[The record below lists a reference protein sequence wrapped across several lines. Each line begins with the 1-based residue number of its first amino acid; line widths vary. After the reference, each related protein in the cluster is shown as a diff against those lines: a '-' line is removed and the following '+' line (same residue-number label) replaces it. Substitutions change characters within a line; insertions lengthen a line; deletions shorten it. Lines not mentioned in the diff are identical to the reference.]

1 MTDDILKTALAWHD
15 AGATVLPA
23 AADGS
28 KRPALEWKTYQTERP
43 TREQIENWFTGH
55 RHDGV
60 GLLCGQASGN
70 LEMLELE
77 GRAVDE
83 GAVDELAEVVRLADL
98 GDLWELVTTGGYSEH
113 TPSGGLH
120 LLYRVADEQVPGN
133 LKLARR
139 AATAAELAS
148 NADEKLKVLAETRGE
163 GGWVVI
169 APSAG
174 TTHPTGE
181 AWTVLFGGPDTV
193 PTITAAQ
200 RHQLHQIIRAL
211 DRAPVREPVPATPRL
226 TIVRPEGGISPGDD
240 FEQRVDWSD
249 PLLLGG
255 AGWTPMWTRG
265 GRTYWRRPGKDTPG
279 ISATTGGAADGRD
292 RLYVFS
298 SSTDFEQE
306 VPYTKLGAYAVLHH
320 AGNHTDA
327 ARTLKAQGF
336 GKASPLAPDPAA
348 IQREMLA
355 DLLPGSVSNQPN
367 NISAT
372 RNEGPGQRVLSAV
385 DGTSARVLAQP
396 VPAPQAYGPTEDGMA
411 RALVAHH
418 GHELRYCPQRGMWLR
433 WDGCRWKWDEAEHH
447 RELIR
452 ALARALPDDGD
463 REDRTFKKRALSAAG
478 TAGIER
484 LARSDAQVVVG
495 LNQLDADPWVLNTPT
510 GIIDL
515 RTGQLRASDPTA
527 LCTRSTTAP
536 YDPDANPTRWLQF
549 LTDTFDDPDLI
560 GYLQRLVGYSAIGMV
575 GPHVLPFA
583 FGSGGNGKGVFLEA
597 IPGVLGDY
605 ATTAPVGF
613 LMAHQHASHETE
625 IARLAGARMVVCSEV
640 NEGDRFDEAKVKQ
653 LTGGDT
659 ITARFM
665 RQDHFT
671 FTPTHQLWLMGNTRP
686 EVRTGGRSFWR
697 RLRLVPFEHEV
708 PADQVIDDLQG
719 ILVREHGAALLA
731 WAVAGA
737 VAYAAGGLREPAK
750 VKAATAEYESD
761 QDSMARFV
769 DECCYLGGGQH
780 VQIKASKVREAY
792 EKWCYATGEAP
803 VSAKAFG
810 MAMKNRFHV
819 ELTRTRSARMYVGL
833 GLVVDEDASP
843 DASPESEDRQGWS
856 G

>member
-1 MTDDILKTALAWHD
+1 VTDDILKTALAWHD

-28 KRPALEWKTYQTERP
+28 KRPALEWKGYQTQQP
-43 TREQIENWFTGH
+43 TREQVEAWFDDN
-55 RHDGV
+55 RHAGL

-77 GRAVDE
+77 GRAVDT

-133 LKLARR
+133 LKLARDP
-139 AATAAELAS
+139 AGL
-148 NADEKLKVLAETRGE
+148 VLAETRGE

-200 RHQLHQIIRAL
+200 RHQLHQLVRAL
-211 DRAPVREPVPATPRL
+211 DRTPTRDPMPAPPRL
-226 TIVRPEGGISPGDD
+226 AIVRPEGGVSPGDD
-240 FEQRVDWSD
+240 FEARVDWTD

-327 ARTLKAQGF
+327 ARTLKTQGF

-348 IQREMLA
+348 AQREMLA
-355 DLLPGSVSNQPN
+355 ELLPDSVGSKIGTGREAANQR
-367 NISAT
+367 ILT
-372 RNEGPGQRVLSAV
+372 AV
-385 DGTSARVLAQP
+385 DGTSARVLAE
-396 VPAPQAYGPTEDGMA
+396 PAPAPHAYGPTEDGMA

-418 GHELRYCPQRGMWLR
+418 GHELRYCPQRGRWLQ
-433 WDGCRWKWDEAEHH
+433 WDGARWQWDEAEHH

-452 ALARALPDDGD
+452 SLARALPDDGD

-484 LARSDAQVVVG
+484 LARSDAQVVVS
-495 LNQLDADPWVLNTPT
+495 LSQLDADPWILNTPS

-515 RTGQLRASDPTA
+515 RTGLLRPSDPAA
-527 LCTRSTTAP
+527 LCTRSTAVP
-536 YDPDANPTRWLQF
+536 INPAADPARWDQF
-549 LTDTFDDPDLI
+549 LADTFDDPGLTS
-560 GYLQRLVGYSAIGMV
+560 YLQRLVGYSAVGMV

-597 IPGVLGDY
+597 LTGVLGDY

-613 LMAHQHASHETE
+613 LMTQAHAGHETE

-697 RLRLVPFEHEV
+697 RLRLLPFEHEV
-708 PADQVIDDLQG
+708 PADKVVDDLQG
-719 ILVREHGAALLA
+719 LLVREHGPALLA
-731 WAVAGA
+731 WIVAGA
-737 VAYAAGGLREPAK
+737 AAFAAGGLREPAK

-761 QDSMARFV
+761 QDTMARFV
-769 DECCYLGGGQH
+769 DECCYIGGGSH
-780 VQIKASKVREAY
+780 VTIRASKVREAY
-792 EKWCYATGEAP
+792 EQWCYATGEVP

-810 MAMKNRFHV
+810 MAMKSRFHV
-819 ELTRTRSARMYVGL
+819 ELVKGSKGVRQYQGI
-833 GLVVDEDASP
+833 GLVTQDD
-843 DASPESEDRQGWS
+843 DDRDGE
-856 G
+856 

>member
-1 MTDDILKTALAWHD
+1 VTDDILKAALAWHD

-28 KRPALEWKTYQTERP
+28 KRPALEWKAYQTERP
-43 TREQIENWFTGH
+43 TREQVETWFTGNTH
-55 RHDGV
+55 QGL

-77 GRAVDE
+77 GRAVDT
-83 GAVDELAEVVRLADL
+83 GAVDELAEVVRHADL
-98 GDLWELVTTGGYSEH
+98 GDLWEQVTTGGYSEH

-120 LLYRVADEQVPGN
+120 LLYRIADEPVPGN
-133 LKLARR
+133 LKLARDP
-139 AATAAELAS
+139 AGL
-148 NADEKLKVLAETRGE
+148 VLAETRGE

-174 TTHPTGE
+174 TTHPTGD

-193 PTITAAQ
+193 PTITSAQ
-200 RHQLHQIIRAL
+200 RHQLHQLVRAL
-211 DRAPVREPVPATPRL
+211 DRTPTRDPMPAPPRL
-226 TIVRPEGGISPGDD
+226 AIVRPEGGVSPGDD
-240 FEQRVDWSD
+240 FEARVDWTD

-255 AGWTPMWTRG
+255 AGWTPVWAKG

-279 ISATTGGAADGRD
+279 MSATTGGAADGRD

-298 SSTDFEQE
+298 SSTPFEQE
-306 VPYTKLGAYAVLHH
+306 VPLTKLHVYAVLHH
-320 AGNHTDA
+320 GGQHTEA
-327 ARTLKAQGF
+327 ARALKGLGY

-348 IQREMLA
+348 AQREMLA
-355 DLLPGSVSNQPN
+355 ELLPDSVGSKIGTAREAAN
-367 NISAT
+367 
-372 RNEGPGQRVLSAV
+372 QRVLTAV
-385 DGTSARVLAQP
+385 DGTSARVLAEP

-463 REDRTFKKRALSAAG
+463 RDERTFKKRALSAAG
-478 TAGIER
+478 TAGVER

-515 RTGQLRASDPTA
+515 RTGQLRASDPAA

-560 GYLQRLVGYSAIGMV
+560 SYLQRLVGYSAIGMV

-769 DECCYLGGGQH
+769 DECCYIGGGSH
-780 VQIKASKVREAY
+780 VTIRASKVREAY
-792 EKWCYATGEAP
+792 EQWCYATGEVP

-810 MAMKNRFHV
+810 MAMKSRFHV
-819 ELTRTRSARMYVGL
+819 ELVKGSKGVRQYQGI
-833 GLVVDEDASP
+833 GLVTQDD
-843 DASPESEDRQGWS
+843 DDRDGE
-856 G
+856 